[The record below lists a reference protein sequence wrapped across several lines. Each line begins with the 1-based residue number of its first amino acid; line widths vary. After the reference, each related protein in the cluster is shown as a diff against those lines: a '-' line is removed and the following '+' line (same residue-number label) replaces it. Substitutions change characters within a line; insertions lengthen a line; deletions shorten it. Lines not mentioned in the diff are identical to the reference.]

1 MISSYTIDDVTII
14 KYAGVDDYNEPIA
27 TSEVDV
33 KGYIEYKT
41 RLLTDLTGQQV
52 VAGTKGAV
60 TASAKISLAKSID
73 VPLGRALRHED
84 RLKFN
89 SIEHRILKIDEP
101 KAFSSPH
108 YEVWVA

>member
-1 MISSYTIDDVTII
+1 MISSYTVDDIIII
-14 KYAGVDDYNEPIA
+14 KYGGVDVYNEPEA
-27 TSEVDV
+27 TSEIDV

-41 RLLTDLTGQQV
+41 KLLSDLVGQQV

-60 TASAKISLAKSID
+60 TASAKIFLAKSID

-89 SIEHRILKIDEP
+89 DVEHRILKIDEP

-108 YEVWVA
+108 YEIWVA